1 MTLRDPKGTAYDLTG
16 PEGAPVVVLVH
27 GLGLNRAVWQWMVP
41 ALSQRFRV
49 LSYDFLGHGESPPPK
64 GDPGL
69 RDLSEQLRALLDH
82 LNIARAAIVGFSLGG
97 MVARRFAQDH
107 PDRVSA
113 LVILHSAHRRSEKAQ
128 GAILF
133 RVAQAEEHG
142 PAATVELAL
151 ERWYTDAFRAA
162 RPDLMDLTRRWVL
175 ANDPKVYPKLY
186 RILAHGIDEIVAPK
200 PPITAP
206 ALVITGDED
215 YGNGPEM
222 SAAIAAEI
230 PGARLLI
237 LKGLRHMAL
246 AENPEAVNRPV
257 LDFLTDVLKA

>member
-1 MTLRDPKGTAYDLTG
+1 MTLHDPRGTAYDLTG
-16 PEGAPVVVLVH
+16 PVGAPVVVLVH

-41 ALSQRFRV
+41 DLARHFRV
-49 LSYDFLGHGESPPPK
+49 LTYDFLGHGESPPPK
-64 GDPGL
+64 GEPNL

-82 LNIARAAIVGFSLGG
+82 LQIARAAIVGFSLGG
-97 MVARRFAQDH
+97 MVARRLAQDH
-107 PDRVSA
+107 SDRVSA
-113 LVILHSAHRRSEKAQ
+113 LAILHSAHRRSEKAQ
-128 GAILF
+128 AAILF
-133 RVAQAEEHG
+133 RVAQAEDHG

-151 ERWYTDAFRAA
+151 ERWYTDACRAA
-162 RPDLMDLTRRWVL
+162 RPDLMDLTRKWVL

-186 RILAHGIDEIVAPK
+186 RILAHGIDEITAPT

-206 ALVITGDED
+206 TLVITGDED

-230 PGARLLI
+230 PSARLLI

-246 AENPEAVNRPV
+246 AEDPAAVNRPV
-257 LDFLTDVLKA
+257 LDFLTEVLR